1 MRSVLP
7 LWQHEDMTLSEYLKA
22 EGLTATALAQ
32 KAGVSKAAV
41 SRWLAGERMSS
52 AATAAKLLHATG
64 GQVDVAAA
72 IRRPAPAPER
82 AA

>member
-1 MRSVLP
+1 MLSLLP
-7 LWQHEDMTLSEYLKA
+7 LWQHAVMTLSEYLKA
-22 EGLTATALAQ
+22 EGLTATVLAQ

-41 SRWLAGERMSS
+41 SRWLAGERMPS